1 MALESKFKIS
11 SLTIRHLKGVQKL
24 PCLHVEHCN
33 DPVNCSASKVLAIR
47 RIGKREGEFA
57 CNIIF
62 QWTMEKVS
70 NSTINMDSRCR
81 VKIKM
86 QIHTFGVQLVL
97 LLASLHA
104 VEVHL
109 EMFVD
114 VDHWK

>member
-1 MALESKFKIS
+1 M
-11 SLTIRHLKGVQKL
+11 
-24 PCLHVEHCN
+24 
-33 DPVNCSASKVLAIR
+33 
-47 RIGKREGEFA
+47 
-57 CNIIF
+57 
-62 QWTMEKVS
+62 
-70 NSTINMDSRCR
+70 
-81 VKIKM
+81 KM